1 MFSHIFS
8 IKRRSKEEQADKKGK
23 YEHLGPTPNGWYL
36 HKGWSSNGE
45 NTMCVK
51 IGLDWMDDH

>member
-36 HKGWSSNGE
+36 HKGWSSKGE
-45 NTMCVK
+45 NTVCQNW
-51 IGLDWMDDH
+51 IGLGG